1 MKNYANKIGY
11 SDITPFEVISVV
23 SEKMADVREM
33 AFVELPWEKKYYA
46 GGFVA
51 NLSNSEDQRWEV
63 KSDIDLPIT
72 RIRLRADGKWYDRNG
87 DRYVLADEPRRF
99 YDYNF

>member
-11 SDITPFEVISVV
+11 SDITPFEVIRVV
-23 SEKMADVREM
+23 SERMADVREM
-33 AFVELPWEKKYYA
+33 AFVELPWEKKFYV

-51 NLSNSEDQRWEV
+51 NLSNSEDQRWEI

-72 RIRLRADGKWYDRNG
+72 RIRLWVDGKWYDRNG
-87 DRYVLADEPRRF
+87 DRYTLADEPRRF